1 MARVP
6 YNERSVTSRT
16 NIKGGT
22 FRRSRSW
29 GVHFLRG
36 FDCSMV
42 VLMFYAWTMGYLK
55 KITFSSFIKQ
65 WRYYK
70 MVRTMEKAIFGL
82 LMVFVLGIGSVLV
95 TAAVTNK
102 NPMDFISS
110 IRVADSGDDNT
121 PEVSEAEE
129 SEQLAPLAKIT
140 AEQAKVI
147 ALSAVNTNDVGEV
160 TDVKIENVDGN
171 VVYAVEFTKAGVE
184 TDVKI
189 DAGNG
194 KVLKIENDNDESDV
208 EDSLESELEENKK
221 GSDFEQDGIDHE
233 FEGEEEHED

>member
-1 MARVP
+1 
-6 YNERSVTSRT
+6 
-16 NIKGGT
+16 
-22 FRRSRSW
+22 
-29 GVHFLRG
+29 
-36 FDCSMV
+36 
-42 VLMFYAWTMGYLK
+42 
-55 KITFSSFIKQ
+55 
-65 WRYYK
+65 

-184 TDVKI
+184 IDVKI